1 MPNESFPI
9 ESYRVTA
16 DPRGYFTYTLSLTS
30 QEMFHGL
37 RSRAIIFFVPESD
50 LSSTQGSVIIPGGSE
65 DLAIYALADEKYFET
80 MYHILQTEDP
90 VSFKYGYRSGES
102 RTRQLYDFYLTTADE
117 PPGEGL
123 TERGLRVLIE
133 MGELSL
139 EEMDADE
146 FGVEDLDVLRSTED
160 FVTSESTSQ

>member
-9 ESYRVTA
+9 ESYRITA
-16 DPRGYFTYTLSLTS
+16 DPRGYFTYVLSFTS
-30 QEMFHGL
+30 EEMFHGT
-37 RSRAIIFFVPESD
+37 RSRAFVFFVPESD
-50 LSSTQGSVIIPGGSE
+50 LPSTPVIIPRGSE
-65 DLAIYALADEKYFET
+65 DLAIYALADETYFET

-90 VSFKYGYRSGES
+90 LSFTYGYRSGES

-123 TERGLRVLIE
+123 TERGLRILIE

-146 FGVEDLDVLRSTED
+146 FGVEGLDALRSTED
-160 FVTSESTSQ
+160 FATGESTSQ